1 MGYNSR
7 AVTYIKS
14 AKENFKGVKN
24 ESDLSEDMSFFSE
37 NVVNF
42 LMCTFLRKQGDF
54 RKAANMYKS
63 LKPTLD
69 NNESEEFQ
77 TILTSSVVL
86 LLNYDRKLV
95 VDSFA

>member
-1 MGYNSR
+1 
-7 AVTYIKS
+7 
-14 AKENFKGVKN
+14 
-24 ESDLSEDMSFFSE
+24 
-37 NVVNF
+37 
-42 LMCTFLRKQGDF
+42 MCTFLRKQGDF
-54 RKAANMYKS
+54 RKAANMYKC

-95 VDSFA
+95 VDSFTQIKRYFDLINDDSAVHPLDEELLLSTYTIKDEKYY